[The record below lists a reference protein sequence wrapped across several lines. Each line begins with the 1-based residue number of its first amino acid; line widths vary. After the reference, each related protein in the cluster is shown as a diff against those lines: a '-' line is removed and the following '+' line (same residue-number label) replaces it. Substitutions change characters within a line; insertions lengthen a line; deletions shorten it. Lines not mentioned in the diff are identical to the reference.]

1 MNPVIQQASESIGM
15 GGMATVLT
23 LLFMV
28 AFFAWV
34 WYAYT
39 PRNRKKFEDA
49 ALLPFEEGVDR

>member
-1 MNPVIQQASESIGM
+1 MNPLIQQARESIGM
-15 GGMATVLT
+15 GGFATVLT

-28 AFFAWV
+28 AFIAWV
-34 WYAYT
+34 WWAYT

>member
-1 MNPVIQQASESIGM
+1 MNPVIQKASESIGM

-39 PRNRKKFEDA
+39 PRNKKKFEDA
-49 ALLPFEEGVDR
+49 ALLPFEEGVDT

>member
-1 MNPVIQQASESIGM
+1 MNPIIQKASESIGM
-15 GGMATVLT
+15 GGMATILT
-23 LLFMV
+23 LLFIV

-39 PRNRKKFEDA
+39 PRNKKKFEDA

>member
-1 MNPVIQQASESIGM
+1 MNPLIQQARESIGM
-15 GGMATVLT
+15 GGFAAVLT

-28 AFFAWV
+28 AFLAWV
-34 WYAYT
+34 WWAYT

>member
-1 MNPVIQQASESIGM
+1 MNPVIQKASESIGM

-39 PRNRKKFEDA
+39 PRNKKKFEDA